1 MSVIYKIYLIWCLN
15 GKNESLI
22 NEKNNLKIIQVGSWI
37 RLSLVD
43 RELLE
48 LTKIIK
54 TNSTGIG
61 INIFYEA
68 KMKTED
74 IIDTWLEKGEK
85 KERKKIVTS
94 HQLPPTASIQ
104 EGFSLFT
111 FYITFSKRFAMK
123 NKGIP

>member
-1 MSVIYKIYLIWCLN
+1 MK
-15 GKNESLI
+15 
-22 NEKNNLKIIQVGSWI
+22 KNNLKIIQVGSWI

-85 KERKKIVTS
+85 KKERK
-94 HQLPPTASIQ
+94 
-104 EGFSLFT
+104 
-111 FYITFSKRFAMK
+111 
-123 NKGIP
+123 